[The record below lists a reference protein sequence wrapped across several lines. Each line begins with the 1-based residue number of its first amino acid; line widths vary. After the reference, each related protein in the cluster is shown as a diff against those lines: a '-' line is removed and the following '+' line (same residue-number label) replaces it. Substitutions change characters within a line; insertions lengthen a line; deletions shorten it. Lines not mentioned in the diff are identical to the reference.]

1 MPIVER
7 LVKRSDI
14 LFSRQP
20 VFVDDEVVGK
30 KAHRADEVSKAVV
43 EAAGML
49 FDADEGSM
57 DRMDRVIDLANWK
70 FNKATAAGLPASS
83 AYQLVYMTMIPWKT
97 ADNQLVQITVETLCE
112 AQDAA
117 VNLMGQVWVKYA

>member
-1 MPIVER
+1 MPIKEEVTATDGIVFNKKLSYFEP
-7 LVKRSDI
+7 
-14 LFSRQP
+14 P
-20 VFVDDEVVGK
+20 VTGK

-70 FNKATAAGLPASS
+70 FNKATAAGLSASD
-83 AYQLVYMTMIPWKT
+83 AYQLVYMTLIPWKT

-117 VNLMGQVWVKYA
+117 VNQMGEVWVKYA